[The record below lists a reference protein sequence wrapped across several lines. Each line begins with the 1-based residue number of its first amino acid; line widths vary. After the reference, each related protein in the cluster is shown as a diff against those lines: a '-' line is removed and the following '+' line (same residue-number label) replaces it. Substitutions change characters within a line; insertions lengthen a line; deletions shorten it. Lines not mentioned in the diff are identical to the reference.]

1 MEITQREVIASITI
15 IAVMMLL
22 GFVIAGRI
30 DAYQIQKNSEYYT
43 ALQITDSDQ
52 FKYGMDTSAGNA
64 FVYGMLQA
72 VDPVTYPEIG
82 GEYLCVEK
90 VEEHYSMHTRTV
102 TTTDSKGN
110 THTRT
115 ETYWS
120 WDYEGSEEAH
130 SQKIRFLDIE
140 MNYDKIHDPEKDYI
154 DTIKESSHVRFKYY
168 GIPAES
174 LGTIYTDLRDGVIAD
189 DSCFWPDMDIE
200 TVLDCK
206 TASKTGIFWLFWILV
221 TAGVV
226 WGFYYLDNDWLN
238 EG

>member
-1 MEITQREVIASITI
+1 MNR
-15 IAVMMLL
+15 
-22 GFVIAGRI
+22 
-30 DAYQIQKNSEYYT
+30 
-43 ALQITDSDQ
+43 
-52 FKYGMDTSAGNA
+52 
-64 FVYGMLQA
+64 LQA

-90 VEEHYSMHTRTV
+90 VEEHYNMHTRTV

-140 MNYDKIHDPEKDYI
+140 MNYDKIQDPEKDYI

-168 GIPAES
+168 GAPAEN

-200 TVLDCK
+200 AVLDYK

-238 EG
+238 GG